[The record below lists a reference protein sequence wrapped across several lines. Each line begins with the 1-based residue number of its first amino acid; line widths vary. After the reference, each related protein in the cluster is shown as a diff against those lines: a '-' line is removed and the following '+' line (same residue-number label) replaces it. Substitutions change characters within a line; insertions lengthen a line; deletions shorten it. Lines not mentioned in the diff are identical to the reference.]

1 MQHAITSIPFQ
12 ELAAL
17 RSAGTSRYK
26 PAEEQFI
33 EQNPWANP
41 QHPSH
46 AHLLQRQSSAHQH
59 PRVASPF
66 SSNHTHRQNGPV
78 SGTFSVNPALS
89 QNPNGRVSPLNPF
102 TNSHTIAPSP
112 LGSRQTSE
120 SPQLNRP
127 PPEARQP
134 SSIVQDVP
142 ISLGMSTTHS
152 RPRDFTKEVR
162 REQTV
167 GQF

>member
-1 MQHAITSIPFQ
+1 M
-12 ELAAL
+12 
-17 RSAGTSRYK
+17 RSAGASRHK
-26 PAEEQFI
+26 PADEQFF

-46 AHLLQRQSSAHQH
+46 AHLIQRQSSAHQH
-59 PRVASPF
+59 TRVASPF
-66 SSNHTHRQNGPV
+66 SSNHGHRHAGPI
-78 SGTFSVNPALS
+78 SGTFSNNSALS

-102 TNSHTIAPSP
+102 TNTHTIAPSP

-120 SPQLNRP
+120 SPQISRAPPPETRP
-127 PPEARQP
+127 PPSA
-134 SSIVQDVP
+134 VQDVP
-142 ISLGMSTTHS
+142 ISLGLSAAHS